1 MGAHVYKTSDYGEN
15 IVRGDNVKKNL
26 FNFFRN
32 KGFYLAI
39 GICALAIV
47 AVAGVISLQSDRQD
61 EQLAENAAG
70 FEDVPEDETDGAD
83 AVADNRTADNDY
95 DLDYTE
101 GYNADEVQEILDELQ
116 EADAAGDDS
125 AVAAN
130 SGEVSGQNDDT
141 KENTGDDAQDETQ
154 DTDAERTFAGFDET
168 QKMSW
173 PVQGDILLDYSMDT
187 TVYYQTLDQYKC
199 NPGVLIA
206 TDINTPVNAAFEGTV
221 TSITNDA
228 ALGNVVVIDMGN
240 GYQASYGQLKDIT
253 VNVGDTVSK
262 GQAIASIAQPTKY
275 FGEEGSHLYFALT
288 KDGAP
293 TDPKPLMA

>member
-1 MGAHVYKTSDYGEN
+1 M
-15 IVRGDNVKKNL
+15 VKRKL
-26 FNFFRN
+26 SNFFRN

-47 AVAGVISLQSDRQD
+47 AVAGVVNYQSGQQD

-70 FEDVPEDETDGAD
+70 FEDVPEGEAGDINE
-83 AVADNRTADNDY
+83 VADNRTEDNDY
-95 DLDYTE
+95 DMDYTE
-101 GYNADEVQEILDELQ
+101 GYNADEVQDILNELQ
-116 EADAAGDDS
+116 EQAAAENSGD
-125 AVAAN
+125 AVAVN
-130 SGEVSGQNDDT
+130 SGDVSGTDSYSETQNDNVTAD
-141 KENTGDDAQDETQ
+141 ESAQS
-154 DTDAERTFAGFDET
+154 TFAGFDDT

-187 TVYYQTLDQYKC
+187 TVYYKTLDQYKC

-228 ALGNVVVIDMGN
+228 ALGTVIVVDLGN
-240 GYQASYGQLKDIT
+240 GYQVSYGQLKDIT
-253 VNVGDTVSK
+253 VNIGDTVEK
-262 GQAIASIAQPTKY
+262 GQTIGTVAQPTKY
-275 FGEEGSHLYFALT
+275 FGEEGSHLYFSLM

-293 TDPKPLMA
+293 TDPKPYME

>member
-1 MGAHVYKTSDYGEN
+1 M
-15 IVRGDNVKKNL
+15 VKRNL

-47 AVAGVISLQSDRQD
+47 AVAGVVNYQSKQQD

-70 FEDVPEDETDGAD
+70 FEDVPEGEADD
-83 AVADNRTADNDY
+83 AVADNRTEDNDY
-95 DLDYTE
+95 DMDYTE
-101 GYNADEVQEILDELQ
+101 GYNADEVQDILNEIQ
-116 EADAAGDDS
+116 EQAAAGESDG

-130 SGEVSGQNDDT
+130 SDEVSGKNEDSS
-141 KENTGDDAQDETQ
+141 ETQ
-154 DTDAERTFAGFDET
+154 TGEGTEDENAASTFAGFDDA

-173 PVQGDILLDYSMDT
+173 PVQGNILLDYSMDT
-187 TVYYQTLDQYKC
+187 TVYYKTLDQYKC

-206 TDINTPVNAAFEGTV
+206 TDTNTPVNAAFEGTV
-221 TSITNDA
+221 ASITNDA
-228 ALGNVVVIDMGN
+228 ALGTVIVLDMGN

-253 VNVGDTVSK
+253 VNVGDTVEK
-262 GQAIASIAQPTKY
+262 GQTIGTVAQPTKY
-275 FGEEGSHLYFALT
+275 FGEEGSHLYFELT

-293 TDPKPLMA
+293 TDPKPYME

>member
-1 MGAHVYKTSDYGEN
+1 M
-15 IVRGDNVKKNL
+15 VKRNL

-47 AVAGVISLQSDRQD
+47 AVAGVVNYQSKQQD

-70 FEDVPEDETDGAD
+70 FEDVPEGEAND
-83 AVADNRTADNDY
+83 AVADNRTEDNDY
-95 DLDYTE
+95 DMDYTE
-101 GYNADEVQEILDELQ
+101 GYNADEVQDILNEIQ
-116 EADAAGDDS
+116 EQAAAAESDG

-130 SGEVSGQNDDT
+130 SDEVSGKNEDSSENQTGESTDD
-141 KENTGDDAQDETQ
+141 ENA
-154 DTDAERTFAGFDET
+154 ASTFAGFDDA

-173 PVQGDILLDYSMDT
+173 PVQGNILLDYSMDT
-187 TVYYQTLDQYKC
+187 TVYYKTLDQYKC

-206 TDINTPVNAAFEGTV
+206 TDTNTPVNAAFEGTV
-221 TSITNDA
+221 ASITNDA
-228 ALGNVVVIDMGN
+228 ALGTVIVLDMGN

-253 VNVGDTVSK
+253 VNVGDTVEK
-262 GQAIASIAQPTKY
+262 GQTIGTVAQPTKY
-275 FGEEGSHLYFALT
+275 FGEEGSHVYFELT

-293 TDPKPLMA
+293 TDPKPYME